1 MVLVGLGGTG
11 WDRVAVGEWVWD
23 QQAAWR
29 SGGHCTTDPWRPLLF
44 ITSDFFVLCPLILR
58 CQNSAVFWYWA
69 QGRLKIKQWQ
79 PGVIWQ
85 SRQTSFPPAY
95 FPEGQ
100 MLQKQSPFIYLK
112 SRLSI
117 PVEMFIYLLIIIHPK
132 TNPLNINICIS
143 ILIE

>member
-1 MVLVGLGGTG
+1 
-11 WDRVAVGEWVWD
+11 
-23 QQAAWR
+23 
-29 SGGHCTTDPWRPLLF
+29 
-44 ITSDFFVLCPLILR
+44 
-58 CQNSAVFWYWA
+58 
-69 QGRLKIKQWQ
+69 
-79 PGVIWQ
+79 
-85 SRQTSFPPAY
+85 
-95 FPEGQ
+95 